1 MAVRSPQFLIVLLF
15 SFRQKRRCRC
25 LMILSVRAMSPRAAW
40 AATTSAALPFV
51 TRIIVLRHSNWKDN
65 YR

>member
-1 MAVRSPQFLIVLLF
+1 
-15 SFRQKRRCRC
+15 
-25 LMILSVRAMSPRAAW
+25 MILSVRAMSPRAAW
-40 AATTSAALPFV
+40 AAATSAALPFV